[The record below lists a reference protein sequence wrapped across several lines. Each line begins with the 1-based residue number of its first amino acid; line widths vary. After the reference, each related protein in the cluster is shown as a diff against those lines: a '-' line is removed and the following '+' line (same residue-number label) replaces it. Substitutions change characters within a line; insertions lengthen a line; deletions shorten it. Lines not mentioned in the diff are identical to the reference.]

1 MDMQR
6 QTALSDFRAGAMATL
21 PAAVAGVPFALLIG
35 ALAAEKGL
43 SIAEAGLMSALVFAG
58 SAQFIGLDNWQSP
71 PAWFL
76 LGLIVF
82 AVNTRHIV
90 MSASILRHMGGFS
103 VPSRVLALLFLADEV
118 WAFAEARAAR
128 THLSPA
134 FYAGLVAFFYASW
147 VLGTMAG
154 VLIGGVI
161 RDPKAYGLDFAFIA
175 MFVGLIAGF
184 RGRPGFA
191 LSIGVSAVV
200 ATLVH
205 LIAPGPQSIIA
216 GAVAGVAAVTLRPST
231 GEGG

>member
-128 THLSPA
+128 TRLSPA